1 MSTHVLSYLTDIEVK
16 RQEAIFELI
25 VSEQSYTDSL
35 KLVQEVFF
43 GPMESAHV
51 LRPDEMARVKVNWS
65 ELIECSEK
73 FLR

>member
-1 MSTHVLSYLTDIEVK
+1 MK

-43 GPMESAHV
+43 GPMELAHV
-51 LRPDEMARVKVNWS
+51 LRADEMARVKVNWS
-65 ELIECSEK
+65 ELVECSEK

>member
-1 MSTHVLSYLTDIEVK
+1 MK

-43 GPMESAHV
+43 APMEAAHV
-51 LRPDEMARVKVNWS
+51 LRPDEMIRVKVNWS
-65 ELIECSEK
+65 ELVECSEK

>member
-1 MSTHVLSYLTDIEVK
+1 MK

-43 GPMESAHV
+43 GPMEFAHV